1 MSLVKA
7 GQISNCCH
15 PNALMT
21 LREYLD
27 DYASDD
33 TKEKGMKLIKEELLK
48 IPNEKV
54 RKIAEEHIHDID
66 SGKRDFRF

>member
-27 DYASDD
+27 DYASED
-33 TKEKGMKLIKEELLK
+33 TKEKGIKLIKEELLN

-54 RKIAEEHIHDID
+54 RKIAEENIQDID
-66 SGKRDFRF
+66 NGKRDFRF

>member
-1 MSLVKA
+1 
-7 GQISNCCH
+7 
-15 PNALMT
+15 MT

-27 DYASDD
+27 DYASEE
-33 TKEKGMKLIKEELLK
+33 TKLKGIKLIEDELLK

-54 RKIAEEHIHDID
+54 RKIAQEHINDID